1 MSAPP
6 PASAS
11 TGVLGSVTS
20 ALGSLTSG
28 LVKGAKKV
36 GNAAASGVSAVGDAA
51 KNVVGAKPAADVA
64 ASSTVAPAGG
74 RRRKSRKSKKSRKSR
89 KTRHRR

>member
-1 MSAPP
+1 MSAPESP
-6 PASAS
+6 
-11 TGVLGSVTS
+11 GFLGSVTG

-28 LVKGAKKV
+28 LVNGAKKV
-36 GNAAASGVSAVGDAA
+36 GNVAASGVSAVGNAA
-51 KNVVGAKPAADVA
+51 KSVVGAKPAADVA
-64 ASSTVAPAGG
+64 ASSTVAPSGG